1 MVQLRARFAA
11 TYGIPTTGGTFLD
24 HQVVDIMAHD
34 SSGWGV
40 LRSKESGPKR
50 LCKNTWASYISTGSV
65 AGRDRL
71 VVMAVTYA
79 RTKAG
84 SPEIDIYGFTR
95 RIFPIKI
102 TASAWGMR
110 IRGIRHYKI
119 DSSGVGGP
127 RQETCEAA

>member
-1 MVQLRARFAA
+1 MTVQ
-11 TYGIPTTGGTFLD
+11 D
-24 HQVVDIMAHD
+24 
-34 SSGWGV
+34 GV

-79 RTKAG
+79 RTIAG

-95 RIFPIKI
+95 RIPDQDYCVGLGNEKPRN
-102 TASAWGMR
+102 SALQDR
-110 IRGIRHYKI
+110 QF
-119 DSSGVGGP
+119 GG
-127 RQETCEAA
+127 RRSQTGDL